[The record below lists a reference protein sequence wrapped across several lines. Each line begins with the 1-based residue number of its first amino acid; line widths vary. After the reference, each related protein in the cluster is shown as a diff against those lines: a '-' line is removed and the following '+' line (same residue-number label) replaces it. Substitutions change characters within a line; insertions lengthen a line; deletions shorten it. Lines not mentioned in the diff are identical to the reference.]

1 MTAELDDDDMAKIQ
15 ALAAVIVAKVLDEL
29 APDSETITTSNL
41 ALGALACTAARAQLQ
56 SAALGESS

>member
-1 MTAELDDDDMAKIQ
+1 MAAELEDDDIEKIQ

-41 ALGALACTAARAQLQ
+41 ALGALACAFARSQLQ
-56 SAALGESS
+56 SAALEQSS